1 MPFKHL
7 SCDAL
12 LAAINANQETYRHS
26 EQLPEPG
33 VDNPRGDLAIL
44 NQGFTLIDIRDPQS
58 FANGHIE
65 GAIHIDN
72 GNVDDFLMRADKT
85 KALVVCCYHGNS
97 SQSAADFFQQQGFVH
112 SYSLDGGF
120 EHFRTLVQA

>member
-7 SCDAL
+7 SCDVL
-12 LAAINANQETYRHS
+12 LAALNTNRQPAASANINPVE
-26 EQLPEPG
+26 L
-33 VDNPRGDLAIL
+33 DIL
-44 NQGFTLIDIRDPQS
+44 KQGFTLIDIRDPQS

-72 GNVDDFLMRADKT
+72 GNIDDFLMRADKT

-97 SQSAADFFQQQGFVH
+97 SQSAAEFFQQQGFMN
-112 SYSLDGGF
+112 SFSLDGGF
-120 EHFRTLVQA
+120 EHYRTLVSA